1 MKTSIVRHP
10 SPSTRRGIQ
19 LAGVALIAGLITAVF
34 VLALKGSDAHG
45 NVAMQTPSLPA
56 MRTHDLTPA
65 QIYVEDSPGVVVIT
79 ATEQETVP
87 GTFFTPPFQQN
98 VRSLGSGFV
107 FDAAGD
113 IATNAH
119 VIAGASS
126 VRVGFGPGRTY
137 PAKIVGIDRS
147 TDLGVVR
154 VNAPAGALH
163 PLPLGDSDT
172 VTVGEPVYA
181 LGNPF
186 GLERTLTAGIVS
198 ATGRDI
204 QAPNGKAIDG
214 VIQTDAAINQG
225 NSGGPL
231 LDGIGRVVGVNS
243 QIASA
248 GGGGNVGIGFAI
260 PSRTV
265 TTIVPQLIAHG
276 SVRHAWLGVAV
287 QSIDP
292 VVAHTLRGMPSRG
305 VVVTAVVPGSPAA
318 AAGLRAGTGRAT
330 IGGLTSPIGGD
341 AIIRVN
347 GASVTTASQL
357 VDAVSKHQPR
367 DRITL
372 DVVRAGHARTVGIT
386 LADSPS

>member
-1 MKTSIVRHP
+1 VIS
-10 SPSTRRGIQ
+10 
-19 LAGVALIAGLITAVF
+19 GVAAALI
-34 VLALKGSDAHG
+34 VLAFRG
-45 NVAMQTPSLPA
+45 NGARAAGATATATPVLPPA
-56 MRTHDLTPA
+56 VRTGGLTPERVYA
-65 QIYVEDSPGVVVIT
+65 SASPGVVVIT
-79 ATEQETVP
+79 ATERQTVP
-87 GTFFTPPFQQN
+87 GTFFTPPFQRD
-98 VRSLGSGFV
+98 VRSLGSGLV
-107 FDAAGD
+107 FDTSGD

-126 VRVGFGPGRTY
+126 VRVGFGAGSTY
-137 PAKIVGIDRS
+137 PARIVGVDRS

-154 VNAPAGALH
+154 VQAPSSALH
-163 PLPLGDSDT
+163 PLPLGDSSQ
-172 VTVGEPVYA
+172 VTVGEPVFA

-231 LDGIGRVVGVNS
+231 LDASGRVIGINA
-243 QIASA
+243 QIESA
-248 GGGGNVGIGFAI
+248 GGSGNVGIGFAI

-265 TTIVPQLIAHG
+265 NTIVPQLIANG

-292 VVAHTLRGMPSRG
+292 GLAHALKGLPSHG
-305 VVVTAVVPGSPAA
+305 VVVTAVDPGSPAA
-318 AAGLRAGTGRAT
+318 AAGLRAGAGQAT
-330 IGGLTSPIGGD
+330 IGGLTSPVGGD
-341 AIIRVN
+341 AVVTVDGR
-347 GASVTTASQL
+347 SVTSASEL
-357 VDAVSKHQPR
+357 VDAVSNHRPG

-372 DVVRAGHARTVGIT
+372 GVVRSGHERTVTVT
-386 LADSPS
+386 LAEAPS